1 MKHVME
7 RKLDVTKAWSEKK
20 FQWERQVTAIQF
32 SPCGKF
38 LVAAGIDGQLQRWE
52 LASDRRVAIQGHPAW
67 VGDLAFHPD
76 RKRLYS
82 VDWQGGLFCWN
93 YAQEQP
99 ARQWHHVAAHDSW
112 ARKVAVSPDGQHVAT
127 GGNDR
132 VVKL

>member
-52 LASDRRVAIQGHPAW
+52 LASDRRVAIQGHPAC
-67 VGDLAFHPD
+67 AP
-76 RKRLYS
+76 R
-82 VDWQGGLFCWN
+82 WQ
-93 YAQEQP
+93 P
-99 ARQWHHVAAHDSW
+99 
-112 ARKVAVSPDGQHVAT
+112 SPT
-127 GGNDR
+127 
-132 VVKL
+132 